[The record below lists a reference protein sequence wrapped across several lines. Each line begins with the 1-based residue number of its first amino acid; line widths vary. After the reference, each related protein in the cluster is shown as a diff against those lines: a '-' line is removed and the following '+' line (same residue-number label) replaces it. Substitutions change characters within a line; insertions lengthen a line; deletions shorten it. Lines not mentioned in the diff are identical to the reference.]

1 MLAPWKKSHDKPRQL
16 IEKQRYHFADR
27 SPSSQ
32 SYGLSSSHVWMWKL
46 DHKEGRALKK
56 WCFWTVVQEKTL
68 ESPLDSKEIK
78 SFNPRGNQSWIFI
91 RRTDVEAEASHLM
104 QRTDPLEKALMLGK
118 IEGRRSRGQQRM
130 RWLDGITDSVDMR
143 LSKLWDTVKDREAWC
158 VAVPWGRK
166 ELDMTE
172 RLTNNKKWWLEVKTF
187 NTGFFLA
194 TFYFLHNYSSFQ
206 APFWVCTTP
215 LLFFFILF
223 YF

>member
-16 IEKQRYHFADR
+16 IKKQRYHFADR

-32 SYGLSSSHVWMWKL
+32 SYGLSRSHVWMWKL
-46 DHKEGRALKK
+46 DHKEGRALKR

-143 LSKLWDTVKDREAWC
+143 LSKLWETEKDREAWC
-158 VAVPWGRK
+158 VAVPWSRK
-166 ELDMTE
+166 ELAMTE
-172 RLTNNKKWWLEVKTF
+172 RLNNKKW
-187 NTGFFLA
+187 
-194 TFYFLHNYSSFQ
+194 
-206 APFWVCTTP
+206 
-215 LLFFFILF
+215 
-223 YF
+223 

>member
-16 IEKQRYHFADR
+16 IKKQRYHFADR

-32 SYGLSSSHVWMWKL
+32 SYGLSRSHVWMWKL
-46 DHKEGRALKK
+46 DHKEGRALKR

-130 RWLDGITDSVDMR
+130 RWLDGITDSVDMH
-143 LSKLWDTVKDREAWC
+143 LSKLWETEKDREAWC
-158 VAVPWGRK
+158 VAVPWSRK
-166 ELDMTE
+166 ELAMAE
-172 RLTNNKKWWLEVKTF
+172 RLNNKKW
-187 NTGFFLA
+187 
-194 TFYFLHNYSSFQ
+194 
-206 APFWVCTTP
+206 
-215 LLFFFILF
+215 
-223 YF
+223 

>member
-172 RLTNNKKWWLEVKTF
+172 RLTNSKKW
-187 NTGFFLA
+187 
-194 TFYFLHNYSSFQ
+194 
-206 APFWVCTTP
+206 
-215 LLFFFILF
+215 
-223 YF
+223 